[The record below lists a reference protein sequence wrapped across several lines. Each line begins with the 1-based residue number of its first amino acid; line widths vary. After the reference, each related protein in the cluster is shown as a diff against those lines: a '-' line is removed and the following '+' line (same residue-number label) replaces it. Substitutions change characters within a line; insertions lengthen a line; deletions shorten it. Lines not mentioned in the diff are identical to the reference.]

1 MTIREVANQLFD
13 LSVGG
18 FFNGEKFTRKE
29 LNNYISSMFRSPSTL
44 KLNNSVVMTIA
55 LPDREWLFTINK
67 YANSAD
73 GFDYTIPETEAQE
86 AVIWEKLIS

>member
-1 MTIREVANQLFD
+1 MTIREVVNQLFD

-44 KLNNSVVMTIA
+44 KLKNKLVMEIA
-55 LPDREWLFTINK
+55 LPDKRWLFTINK
-67 YANSAD
+67 YADAVD

-86 AVIWEKLIS
+86 AVIWKELIS